1 MAYLALYREYRPK
14 TFEDVIDQNH
24 IVETLKNQI
33 MSQKIGHAYLFCGTR
48 GTGKTSTAKIFAKA
62 VNCLSPKNGS
72 PCGQCEVC
80 KSIQSNGN
88 LDIVEIDAASNNGV
102 DQIRDLREKVNFLPT
117 VAKYKVYIID
127 EVHMLTESAFNA
139 LLKTLEEPP
148 EHVIFILATTEPEK
162 IPATILSRCMRFDF
176 KLVDTKNLVNHLKN
190 IFDKIGIK
198 YEESAVELIAKAGK
212 GSVRDTLSIAE
223 MCKSFASEKLML
235 DDVEKCL
242 GFTDSETLKKIAT
255 SIANKDGKTIILEIE
270 KIYSSGKNLSV
281 LMTELVDLFKKFIT
295 IKIAPDYDLNE
306 TKEDLAEYTKIANMF
321 DEKFLIEALKT
332 LSLSSSEIKLC
343 DDQKAYILS
352 TLIGLYYTQN
362 AQLDDLTNR
371 VLKIENDIKSGQIVP
386 KNTENLNKIDEK
398 APNFDEIDK
407 KKDEVKDDSNSKN
420 ESEIF
425 GELIKFAR
433 EKNEHILHQCFGDI
447 KAVKIDNNKFIF
459 VCNDE
464 GTQNMIQNR
473 SQFVLNFLKTRYN
486 INEIGIEIF
495 VDKDKELIK
504 KLDNLLDGKLKVE

>member
-1 MAYLALYREYRPK
+1 MSYLALYREFRPQ
-14 TFEDVIDQNH
+14 TFKEVVDQKH
-24 IVETLKNQI
+24 IVETLKNQV
-33 MSQKIGHAYLFCGTR
+33 MTKKIGHAYLFCGTR
-48 GTGKTSTAKIFAKA
+48 GTGKTSCAKIFAKA

-72 PCGQCEVC
+72 PCGECEVC
-80 KSIQSNGN
+80 KSIQTNGN

-127 EVHMLTESAFNA
+127 EVHMLTENAFNA

-198 YEESAVELIAKAGK
+198 YEDAAVELIAKAGK

-242 GFTDSETLKKIAT
+242 GFTDSETLKNIAT
-255 SIANKDGKTIILEIE
+255 AVAKKDGKTIILEIE
-270 KIYSSGKNLSV
+270 KIYNSGKNMSV
-281 LMTELVDLFKKFIT
+281 LMTELIDLFKKLIT
-295 IKIAPDYDLNE
+295 IKIASDYDLNE
-306 TKEDLAEYTKIANMF
+306 TKEDLAEYTKIASLF

-362 AQLDDLTNR
+362 AQLDDLQNR
-371 VLKIENDIKSGQIVP
+371 VIKIENNIKNGQILQ
-386 KNTENLNKIDEK
+386 KNAENLNKIDGK
-398 APNFDEIDK
+398 APIFEEVDK
-407 KKDEVKDDSNSKN
+407 KKDNLNDDANRKN
-420 ESEIF
+420 ENEIF
-425 GELIKFAR
+425 GELIKFTR
-433 EKNEHILHQCFGDI
+433 EQNEHILHQCFGDI
-447 KAVKIDNNKFIF
+447 KNVRID
-459 VCNDE
+459 
-464 GTQNMIQNR
+464 
-473 SQFVLNFLKTRYN
+473 S
-486 INEIGIEIF
+486 
-495 VDKDKELIK
+495 
-504 KLDNLLDGKLKVE
+504 GK